1 MAYFA
6 ALLARS
12 GSGWT
17 VSDVDLDEVEDLDS
31 LVEVMRE
38 SAEDDE
44 PVLLLLEQEDSWFG
58 IVRVDGED
66 DPRVFVSDPSAAT
79 RSAYG
84 EILLSAEGIDYEGNA
99 YDEDEEEGRPASE
112 PVGDTE
118 LLADLGTPET
128 ELLGMVNEDGLLPTE
143 ALDRIA
149 AKLGCAEEL
158 ESLR

>member
-17 VSDVDLDEVEDLDS
+17 VSDLDLDEVEDLDS
-31 LVEVMRE
+31 LTEIMRE
-38 SAEDDE
+38 SVEDDE
-44 PVLLLLEQEDSWFG
+44 TALLLLEQEDSWFG
-58 IVRVDGED
+58 VVRVDGED
-66 DPRVFVSDPSAAT
+66 DPRVFVSDPSAAA

-84 EILLSAEGIDYEGNA
+84 EILLSAEGIDYKEEE
-99 YDEDEEEGRPASE
+99 YDEEESRPPSA
-112 PVGDTE
+112 PVGDSE
-118 LLADLGTPET
+118 LLADLGTSEA
-128 ELLGMVNEDGLLPTE
+128 ELLGMVNEDGLLPTD
-143 ALDRIA
+143 AIDRIA